1 VRPTFWE
8 TGWAR
13 LLYFLVFVAV
23 VGAILYTRSYIR
35 RIKQQ
40 QRETHE
46 AYLKLLD
53 AHNSVAEPQ
62 TIERQEQETLAK
74 ATPQDDAFMK
84 RVMKFIEE
92 HIGDPDI
99 SIGDLAEAA
108 ATSRSGLN
116 RKMKSLMGVTPI
128 DFIREARIQKA
139 CTMLAQGLAV
149 NDVAYSCGFSDPK
162 YFAKCFK
169 ADKGMTPTEFKAQNH
184 GA

>member
-1 VRPTFWE
+1 ME
-8 TGWAR
+8 
-13 LLYFLVFVAV
+13 
-23 VGAILYTRSYIR
+23 
-35 RIKQQ
+35 
-40 QRETHE
+40 
-46 AYLKLLD
+46 
-53 AHNSVAEPQ
+53 
-62 TIERQEQETLAK
+62 
-74 ATPQDDAFMK
+74 
-84 RVMKFIEE
+84 FIEE

-184 GA
+184 GV

>member
-1 VRPTFWE
+1 MERTITVRGHGTVTAAPDRIEITL
-8 TGWAR
+8 R
-13 LLYFLVFVAV
+13 LESRDMDYSA
-23 VGAILYTRSYIR
+23 ASAQADIR
-35 RIKQQ
+35 
-40 QRETHE
+40 
-46 AYLKLLD
+46 
-53 AHNSVAEPQ
+53 
-62 TIERQEQETLAK
+62 
-74 ATPQDDAFMK
+74 
-84 RVMKFIEE
+84 
-92 HIGDPDI
+92 
-99 SIGDLAEAA
+99 IGDLAEAA

-184 GA
+184 GV